1 MIEIFQP
8 GHYVAAAAGLGVVYA
23 VYRIAKSNREIRK
36 SLKDLDSRVEP
47 KLGNL
52 SAQLNYEVAGRQM
65 ADSDLSRRISE
76 IELARR
82 NERRPGGD
90 LHRAVDAFAHNASKP
105 FGGFPGS
112 KSVTSAP
119 GSRSSSSRSSSSE
132 TPLSNPLH
140 PANPLNPIYADDTPS
155 RSSSSSHSSHD
166 SGCSSRSS
174 SSYSGGSSSSGS
186 YDSGSSSSDSGSCSS
201 SD

>member
-1 MIEIFQP
+1 MIEVLQP
-8 GHYVAAAAGLGVVYA
+8 GHFVAAAAGLGVVYA
-23 VYRIAKSNREIRK
+23 VYRIAKSNREILK
-36 SLKDLDSRVEP
+36 SVNDLKNRIEPRLGTLEASVTMEVSARMGSESRLAEQIKDLTAAEMKRQFPSLDRSGRTPEQARERVTAVP
-47 KLGNL
+47 GN
-52 SAQLNYEVAGRQM
+52 
-65 ADSDLSRRISE
+65 
-76 IELARR
+76 
-82 NERRPGGD
+82 
-90 LHRAVDAFAHNASKP
+90 
-105 FGGFPGS
+105 
-112 KSVTSAP
+112 
-119 GSRSSSSRSSSSE
+119 RSSSSRSSSSE
-132 TPLSNPLH
+132 TPLSSPLH